1 MSRVTSLDLW
11 NDWCAVTGTPPEDRA
26 PATLHR
32 FARQAG
38 PSRRV
43 LAALRPAQVLDGPA
57 WPAEHREDEGSLP
70 RLLAR
75 GTLLGDY
82 PDADWLERLRLRRL
96 LFAGVLLAP
105 ASHGGLGLSRPQVR
119 TLTPDRLERLR
130 PTIGRAEDASGCPA
144 CTVCSCIEVVGA
156 AYDWSRS
163 LVRDVVRRADSG
175 SEPAHRCKRPDPYP
189 DWRMSPVVLA
199 GIDRWGWIEPWTPM
213 HPASVSGLVR
223 AIRALLDGPA
233 PRPAPA
239 VVDAPA
245 SPPRRISP
253 EEEAEIHARADE
265 VLARVTDAL
274 AEFG

>member
-1 MSRVTSLDLW
+1 MFDS
-11 NDWCAVTGTPPEDRA
+11 
-26 PATLHR
+26 
-32 FARQAG
+32 
-38 PSRRV
+38 
-43 LAALRPAQVLDGPA
+43 PA

-75 GTLLGDY
+75 GTVLGEH

-96 LFAGVLLAP
+96 LFTGVLLAP
-105 ASHGGLGLSRPQVR
+105 ASHGGLGLSRPQVH
-119 TLTPDRLERLR
+119 TLTPNRLERLR
-130 PTIGRAEDASGCPA
+130 PTIGRAEDASGCPT
-144 CTVCSCIEVVGA
+144 CTVCSWIEIVGA
-156 AYDWSRS
+156 NYDWSRS
-163 LVRDVVRRADSG
+163 LVRDVVRRPDSG
-175 SEPAHRCKRPDPYP
+175 REPAHRCKRPDPYP
-189 DWRMSPVVLA
+189 DWLMSPVVLA

-213 HPASVSGLVR
+213 HPASVSGLVH

-265 VLARVTDAL
+265 ALARVTDAL